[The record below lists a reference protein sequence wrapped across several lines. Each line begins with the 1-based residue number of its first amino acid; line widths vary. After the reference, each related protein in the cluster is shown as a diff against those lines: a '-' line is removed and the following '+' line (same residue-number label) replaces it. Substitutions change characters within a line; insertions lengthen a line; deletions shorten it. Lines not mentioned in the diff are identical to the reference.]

1 MEKQSVDFA
10 KVLGEIQESLISL
23 NLKQGETQ
31 VAVTKLDRGLND
43 WRPQVEAAVH
53 DLREEVS
60 DLRRQ
65 VDNINKVSTTM
76 AEAFPSTRVPLTD
89 EEKKAPLLPTPTTS
103 PSTAVVG
110 SGEKW
115 ANGRHVQHDHR
126 GRAPGVVTTL
136 VPTSVKDDDGN
147 LEIPPMV
154 VRRFSRG
161 RRDYGGG
168 FAVRYLVESGE
179 SLLMVVRLL
188 PHPPLFPPTTWAIKV
203 FEMVE
208 PPLGTPINKHEAPYA
223 WSELESL
230 GGRMLFV
237 ARGCSR
243 YDNGK
248 WLPPPV
254 VATAAAAEAVT
265 GHVDKLLPEQGLSN
279 YTSPPRLRLSP
290 SPMDAPWFNLN
301 ADVLRLVHK
310 RLPCLVD
317 RRRMARVCH
326 NWRVAVKPPP
336 GTRPLPS
343 ILVPRA
349 DGPSFACAVAS
360 CGTHGFGHPLPADAR
375 AARYF
380 GAYDGGW
387 VFVAFR
393 QILEYTL
400 LSLRNGTRFHV
411 PDMSMGMVAATLSSP
426 PGDERCVA
434 AAISHSCMMD
444 NPRIHAFGIL
454 RHRGAEEATHDPA
467 EFVTTSV
474 LEDVIH
480 HNKAFKFLTREENLH
495 VFPVAGFHE
504 DVNGNLEI
512 PPVEVHRFSRGGRD
526 YGGAVAARYL
536 VESGGNLLMVVRL
549 VPDPLL
555 MPTRT
560 SAFKVFEMVEPPTGT
575 PTHDEEPAF
584 AWKELESL
592 GGRMLFVARGC
603 SRSYSKNNYPD
614 AEFNEGVYFLDDG
627 RLYREG
633 LSFLA
638 PDSPEYPCRDNG
650 KWTPAAVTSVDKFLP
665 EQGPLNYSPLA
676 WLLP

>member
-1 MEKQSVDFA
+1 
-10 KVLGEIQESLISL
+10 
-23 NLKQGETQ
+23 
-31 VAVTKLDRGLND
+31 
-43 WRPQVEAAVH
+43 
-53 DLREEVS
+53 
-60 DLRRQ
+60 
-65 VDNINKVSTTM
+65 
-76 AEAFPSTRVPLTD
+76 
-89 EEKKAPLLPTPTTS
+89 
-103 PSTAVVG
+103 
-110 SGEKW
+110 
-115 ANGRHVQHDHR
+115 
-126 GRAPGVVTTL
+126 
-136 VPTSVKDDDGN
+136 
-147 LEIPPMV
+147 
-154 VRRFSRG
+154 
-161 RRDYGGG
+161 
-168 FAVRYLVESGE
+168 
-179 SLLMVVRLL
+179 
-188 PHPPLFPPTTWAIKV
+188 
-203 FEMVE
+203 
-208 PPLGTPINKHEAPYA
+208 
-223 WSELESL
+223 
-230 GGRMLFV
+230 
-237 ARGCSR
+237 
-243 YDNGK
+243 
-248 WLPPPV
+248 
-254 VATAAAAEAVT
+254 
-265 GHVDKLLPEQGLSN
+265 
-279 YTSPPRLRLSP
+279 
-290 SPMDAPWFNLN
+290 MDAPWFNLN

-326 NWRVAVKPPP
+326 NWRVAVKPQPQPPP

-349 DGPSFACAVAS
+349 DGPSFACALAG
-360 CGTHGFGHPLPADAR
+360 CATHGFGHPLPADAR

-387 VFVAFR
+387 VFVAFGR
-393 QILEYTL
+393 ILEYAL

-454 RHRGAEEATHDPA
+454 RHRVAEEATHDPA

-512 PPVEVHRFSRGGRD
+512 PPVEVHRFSRGERD
-526 YGGAVAARYL
+526 YGGAVAVRYL

-549 VPDPLL
+549 VTDPLL
-555 MPTRT
+555 LPTRT

-575 PTHDEEPAF
+575 PIHDEEPAF

-592 GGRMLFVARGC
+592 GGLMLFVARGC

-638 PDSPEYPCRDNG
+638 PGSPEYPCRDNG
-650 KWTPAAVTSVDKFLP
+650 KWTAAAAAAAAGSSMDKFLP

>member
-1 MEKQSVDFA
+1 
-10 KVLGEIQESLISL
+10 
-23 NLKQGETQ
+23 
-31 VAVTKLDRGLND
+31 
-43 WRPQVEAAVH
+43 
-53 DLREEVS
+53 
-60 DLRRQ
+60 
-65 VDNINKVSTTM
+65 
-76 AEAFPSTRVPLTD
+76 
-89 EEKKAPLLPTPTTS
+89 
-103 PSTAVVG
+103 
-110 SGEKW
+110 
-115 ANGRHVQHDHR
+115 
-126 GRAPGVVTTL
+126 
-136 VPTSVKDDDGN
+136 
-147 LEIPPMV
+147 
-154 VRRFSRG
+154 
-161 RRDYGGG
+161 
-168 FAVRYLVESGE
+168 
-179 SLLMVVRLL
+179 
-188 PHPPLFPPTTWAIKV
+188 
-203 FEMVE
+203 
-208 PPLGTPINKHEAPYA
+208 
-223 WSELESL
+223 
-230 GGRMLFV
+230 
-237 ARGCSR
+237 
-243 YDNGK
+243 
-248 WLPPPV
+248 
-254 VATAAAAEAVT
+254 
-265 GHVDKLLPEQGLSN
+265 
-279 YTSPPRLRLSP
+279 
-290 SPMDAPWFNLN
+290 MDAPWFNLN

-326 NWRVAVKPPP
+326 NWRVAVKPQPQPQPPP

-349 DGPSFACAVAS
+349 DGPSFACALAG
-360 CGTHGFGHPLPADAR
+360 CATHGFGHPLPAEAR

-387 VFVAFR
+387 VFVAFGR
-393 QILEYTL
+393 ILEYAL

-426 PGDERCVA
+426 PGDE
-434 AAISHSCMMD
+434 
-444 NPRIHAFGIL
+444 L
-454 RHRGAEEATHDPA
+454 AEEATHDPA

-526 YGGAVAARYL
+526 YGGAVAVRYL

-549 VPDPLL
+549 VTDPLL
-555 MPTRT
+555 LPTRT
-560 SAFKVFEMVEPPTGT
+560 SAFKVFEMVEPPTRT
-575 PTHDEEPAF
+575 PIHDKEPAF

-650 KWTPAAVTSVDKFLP
+650 KWTAAAAGSSMDKFLP